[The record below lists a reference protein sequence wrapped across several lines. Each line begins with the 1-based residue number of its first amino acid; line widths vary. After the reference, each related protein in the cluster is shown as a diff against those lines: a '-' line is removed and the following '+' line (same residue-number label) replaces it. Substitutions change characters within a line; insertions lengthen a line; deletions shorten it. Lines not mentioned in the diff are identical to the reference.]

1 MKFHHNIARSHVS
14 ESIKSYLK
22 SNGFTIIRHP
32 PYSLDLAP
40 SDFWLFDY
48 IKRQLTDHKSR
59 KSLEQEIT
67 EILENI
73 PKEEYQKTFNKWLER
88 MELCIKKQGN
98 YFEHLINK

>member
-1 MKFHHNIARSHVS
+1 MCKILHRWQRIHNNSAPTEI
-14 ESIKSYLK
+14 
-22 SNGFTIIRHP
+22 
-32 PYSLDLAP
+32 SLLIFLP

-48 IKRQLTDHKSR
+48 IKRQLTDHTNR
-59 KSLEQEIT
+59 KSLEKEIT

-88 MELCIKKQGN
+88 MELCIQNQGH

>member
-1 MKFHHNIARSHVS
+1 MKFHHDNAKPHVA
-14 ESIKSYLK
+14 ECVKSYLNG
-22 SNGFTIIRHP
+22 NGFTIIRHP
-32 PYSLDLAP
+32 PYSPNLAY

-67 EILENI
+67 EILKNI
-73 PKEEYQKTFNKWLER
+73 PKEKYLKTFNKWLER
-88 MELCIKKQGN
+88 MKPCIKNQGS